1 MRVEVKSYN
10 NNSSLVSAILFFILG
25 AIMFTNPDTM
35 VIVISR
41 ILGGILILFGLYSCI
56 KNYILVRQN
65 IQVSAIPMVA
75 GISCM
80 AIGSVF
86 FFAAGFVEAM
96 VRFVIGG
103 WILLSGIMRF
113 ASAMQIDK
121 KNNPKFFSLLI
132 ISLLLI
138 LAGLYTILEANLAFQ
153 TIGIVLMIYA
163 GLEIFGWLTNK
174 SVVKETMTKE
184 EKKKK
189 RSKNKDVVDA
199 VIIKDDTDEKKNSK
213 K

>member
-65 IQVSAIPMVA
+65 TQVSAIPMVA

-103 WILLSGIMRF
+103 WILLSGIVRF

>member
-35 VIVISR
+35 VVVISR

-65 IQVSAIPMVA
+65 TQVSAIPMVA

-189 RSKNKDVVDA
+189 RCKNKDVVDA

>member
-1 MRVEVKSYN
+1 MRIEVKSYN

-65 IQVSAIPMVA
+65 TQVSAIPMVA

>member
-35 VIVISR
+35 VVVISR

-65 IQVSAIPMVA
+65 TQVSAIPMVA
-75 GISCM
+75 GLSCM

-103 WILLSGIMRF
+103 WILLSGIVRF

>member
-35 VIVISR
+35 VVVISR

-65 IQVSAIPMVA
+65 PQVSAIPMVA

-121 KNNPKFFSLLI
+121 KSNPKFFSLLI

-189 RSKNKDVVDA
+189 RSKNNDVVDA

>member
-1 MRVEVKSYN
+1 MRIEVKSYN

-25 AIMFTNPDTM
+25 AIMFTNPGAM
-35 VIVISR
+35 VVVISR

-56 KNYILVRQN
+56 KNYILRQN
-65 IQVSAIPMVA
+65 SGVSAIPMVA
-75 GISCM
+75 GITCM
-80 AIGSVF
+80 AIGSIF
-86 FFAAGFVEAM
+86 FFAPNFVEAM

-113 ASAMQIDK
+113 SNAMQIEK
-121 KNNPKFFSLLI
+121 KGNTKFVSLLI

-138 LAGLYTILEANLAFQ
+138 LAGLYTILESNLAFQ

-163 GLEIFGWLTNK
+163 ALEIFGWLTSK

-189 RSKNKDVVDA
+189 RNKNKAVIDA
-199 VIIKDDTDEKKNSK
+199 VVISDDTTDKKDSK